1 MKNDQTDIL
10 IIGGGPAGATSALYL
25 TEHGF
30 NITLVEKK
38 KFPRE
43 TLCGE
48 FLSQEVTN
56 ALKELNLFEEF
67 ISLKPNRLKTFK
79 AISKTGVELT
89 SPLNFEAYGMKRSV
103 FDEMLLTKVKGK
115 KISVIQPGEA
125 LTTNK
130 TNGGFCSEI
139 LLDTGESFS
148 VNSKFVIGAYGKQNI
163 LDKKFGRKFID
174 KKSQL
179 NAVKLHLPVNLL
191 NEYCPDEI
199 RIYFDEG
206 FYCGINQVNDAEV
219 TICFLEHRVKS
230 QVSPRDKLL
239 EVIKSNPKFN
249 QLFTDDAIDF
259 IKSAN
264 IYGTGNIFFGK
275 RTLVEN
281 GIIMIGDSARVIAP
295 LAGDGIGMA
304 MESAKLLS
312 SILKENKTEDLAD
325 NKVYAEYEKRFARL
339 FNNRLRIAGYLQKI
353 LLSKLLS
360 KSVLRIV
367 SILNIPVTSLIKN
380 TRNREA
386 L

>member
-25 TEHGF
+25 TQHGF
-30 NITLVEKK
+30 DITLVEKK

-67 ISLKPNRLKTFK
+67 IALKPNRLKSFK
-79 AISKTGVELT
+79 AISKTGVELI

-115 KISVIQPGEA
+115 KISVIQPGEV
-125 LTTNK
+125 LNIKK
-130 TNGGFCSEI
+130 TNRGFFSEI
-139 LLDTGESFS
+139 LLATGETYRI
-148 VNSKFVIGAYGKQNI
+148 NSKFVIGAYGRQNI
-163 LDKKFGRKFID
+163 LDKKLDRNFIN
-174 KKSQL
+174 KKSYL
-179 NAVKLHLPVNLL
+179 NGVKFHLPDNML

-206 FYCGINQVNDAEV
+206 FYCGINQANEAEV
-219 TICFLEHRVKS
+219 TLCFLEYRNKS

-239 EVIKSNPKFN
+239 EVMKSNPKFN
-249 QLFTDDAIDF
+249 QLFTNAALDF

-275 RTLVEN
+275 RRLVEN

-304 MESAKLLS
+304 METAKLLS
-312 SILKENKTEDLAD
+312 SILNENKAEDINLD
-325 NKVYAEYEKRFARL
+325 KVYDDYKKRFAKL
-339 FNNRLRIAGYLQKI
+339 FNNRLRTAWCLQKI
-353 LLSKLLS
+353 MLSKLLS
-360 KSVLRIV
+360 KSALRIV

-380 TRNREA
+380 TRNREV